1 MARARKTR
9 AKADSRQEANESGVH
24 RAGLYA
30 RLSVF
35 DNGRVDG
42 DSMET
47 QIELMKQYV
56 SEHSDLRFVKL
67 YQDNGFSGTTF
78 LRPGWDELMRDVAA
92 GLINCVVVKDLSRF
106 GRNYIETGNFL
117 EKDCPRLGLRF
128 ISVNDRYDSAS
139 ANANQQL
146 TAALKNIINDYYAKD
161 ISRKISASLA
171 AKRKRGEYIGSY
183 APYGYLKDPDDK
195 SRLIIDPETAPIVR
209 QMYEWRAAG
218 EGIGKILRRL
228 NEQGIPSPGR
238 YRYEHG
244 IVTNNNKKGAALLW
258 GRHITTEIL
267 RNPVYIGTLQ
277 QGKFRA
283 SLYQGIPGHV
293 TDSDE
298 WDVVRHTHEAIVS
311 EELFQAVQAVNQ
323 RQSDDY
329 KSYYGKYS
337 YLPKEMNP
345 YGKKLTCADCGSV
358 LKLYRSLANDGTR
371 AYYSYI
377 CPAHEEKGEMAC
389 TKKSVRSMIVNQA
402 VLVALR
408 IQIQLFL
415 DTSKVLSTLMENERQ
430 IRERETPEKKIR
442 SLQRKLER
450 KRILSSTLY
459 SDWKSGLLTLDEYLF
474 GKRKYAQD
482 MEELNRRIA
491 AAEQRKQ
498 ASKEKI
504 SDIERWTQQL
514 AQYQNAAEV
523 TKELADALIDSITM
537 DAGGNLSIRFRF
549 DGAKQTMDEEISR
562 IRKDET

>member
-1 MARARKTR
+1 MARARKART
-9 AKADSRQEANESGVH
+9 KADSQQETDESGVH
-24 RAGLYA
+24 RVGLYA

-35 DNGRVDG
+35 GNGRVDG

-78 LRPGWDELMRDVAA
+78 DRPGWDELMRDVAA
-92 GLINCVVVKDLSRF
+92 GLIDCVVVKDLSRL

-117 EKDCPRLGLRF
+117 ERDCPRLGLRF

-139 ANANQQL
+139 LNANQQL
-146 TAALKNIINDYYAKD
+146 TAALKNIINDYYVKD
-161 ISRKISASLA
+161 ISRKICTSLA
-171 AKRKRGEYIGSY
+171 AKRKRGEYLGTY
-183 APYGYLKDPDDK
+183 APYGYLKDPENK
-195 SRLIIDPETAPIVR
+195 NRLIIDPETAPIVR

-218 EGIGKILRRL
+218 DGYGAILRRL
-228 NEQGIPSPGR
+228 NERGIPSPGR

-244 IVTNNNKKGAALLW
+244 IVTNKNKKGSALLW
-258 GRHITTEIL
+258 GRHITKDIL
-267 RNPVYIGTLQ
+267 SNPVYIGTLQ

-298 WDVVRHTHEAIVS
+298 WDVARHTHEAIVS

-323 RQSDDY
+323 RQCDDY
-329 KSYYGKYS
+329 KSHYGKYS
-337 YLPKEMNP
+337 YLPKETNP

-358 LKLYRSLANDGTR
+358 LKLYRALANDRTQ

-377 CPAHEEKGEMAC
+377 CPAYEEKGEMAC
-389 TKKSVRSMIVNQA
+389 TKKSVRSMVVNEA

-408 IQIQLFL
+408 IQIRLFL
-415 DTSKVLSTLMENERQ
+415 DTSKVLSSLMENERR

-442 SLQRKLER
+442 SLRKKLER

-491 AAEQRKQ
+491 AAEEQKQ
-498 ASKEKI
+498 AYEEKI
-504 SDIERWTQQL
+504 SDIELWTQQL

-537 DAGGNLSIRFRF
+537 DADGNLSIRFRF
-549 DGAKQTMDEEISR
+549 EGAKQTMDEEISR
-562 IRKDET
+562 IGKDET